1 MEFACDVAKGCHHGS
16 DDVSYEFL
24 SAMAPAA
31 TVISS
36 GDSESHAHP
45 RPSIVAAS
53 ALTGHVRV
61 DDDELLTPLI
71 YSTEVSR
78 SVRMGKI
85 THVEAAGAGLDGDRL
100 DGDAGATIHYAELGA
115 GDLRAKR
122 GRRRLAGA
130 YVVAGMIY
138 GLVNVRTDG
147 ERVLCATLNEK
158 KRTWDCQ
165 DFASRF

>member
-1 MEFACDVAKGCHHGS
+1 
-16 DDVSYEFL
+16 
-24 SAMAPAA
+24 MAPAA

-61 DDDELLTPLI
+61 DKDALVTPLI
-71 YSTEVSR
+71 FSTEISR

-85 THVEAAGAGLDGDRL
+85 TYVEAAGVGLDHDRL
-100 DGDAGATIHYAELGA
+100 DGDAEAQIHYAEIGA
-115 GDLRAKR
+115 GDVKAKR
-122 GRRRLAGA
+122 GSRALAGA
-130 YVVAGMIY
+130 YVVAGLIY

-147 ERVLCATLNEK
+147 ERILCATLNEK
-158 KRTWDCQ
+158 NRTWDCQ
-165 DFASRF
+165 GFRSRF